1 MDIERLQ
8 EFLLIAQNHSFK
20 QTAQTLKVS
29 EAVLSARIN
38 TLEKNL
44 GIRLFQRNAHK
55 VALTA
60 KGLQFLPDA
69 TQIVASFHQLQ
80 QRISSISYN
89 TYRNLRF
96 AFSGT
101 KMPALFGPYLDQVNL
116 KHPDL
121 HLELMDD
128 QSFGI
133 VQGLN
138 EGLCDGFLTYGTPDL
153 NFPQVSRQLLYS
165 TQPCVLVNRSHPL
178 ANKAHISFSELDGEC
193 FALYPQTAESSLRNL
208 EQELL
213 TRSGITYTIYD
224 EPQSP
229 QFYRMLVPIGK
240 AVVLCPWVIRDDLPP
255 NTIPLAIDDASEMFN
270 MYFFYRQEN
279 PNPFMAEFLEGLKE
293 KVRGNIL

>member
-101 KMPALFGPYLDQVNL
+101 KITHGIPTLAARQAIELPAFPVLAPHSTAAPISRARTSATAPARSLNDALGFCPS
-116 KHPDL
+116 
-121 HLELMDD
+121 
-128 QSFGI
+128 SFK
-133 VQGLN
+133 N
-138 EGLCDGFLTYGTPDL
+138 RFFSPR
-153 NFPQVSRQLLYS
+153 PAPSRG
-165 TQPCVLVNRSHPL
+165 VL
-178 ANKAHISFSELDGEC
+178 
-193 FALYPQTAESSLRNL
+193 
-208 EQELL
+208 
-213 TRSGITYTIYD
+213 
-224 EPQSP
+224 
-229 QFYRMLVPIGK
+229 
-240 AVVLCPWVIRDDLPP
+240 
-255 NTIPLAIDDASEMFN
+255 
-270 MYFFYRQEN
+270 
-279 PNPFMAEFLEGLKE
+279 
-293 KVRGNIL
+293 